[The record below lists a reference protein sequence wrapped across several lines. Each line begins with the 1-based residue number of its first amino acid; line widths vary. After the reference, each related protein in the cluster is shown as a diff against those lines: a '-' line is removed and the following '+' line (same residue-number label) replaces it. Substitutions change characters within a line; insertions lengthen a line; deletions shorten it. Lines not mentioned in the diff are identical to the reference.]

1 MGIAICAVAWYF
13 LVRMKKVPWFG
24 VAVIGILAWVMMY
37 EAGVHPT
44 LAGVLVGLLT
54 PARAIYGEHSPRA
67 ERYADKLQPFSA
79 LLALPIF
86 AFFATG
92 VHFDSITPML
102 LVSPVVIAIIVA
114 LFVGKPLG
122 IMATAWLSTHIGPF
136 AMPKGLR
143 VRDMFPASIACGIG
157 FTVSF
162 LIASLAYANTELSAE
177 ARFGVLLG
185 SLVAAAVSAVLLS
198 RQSARFARMD
208 SVEERLATM
217 ERPLEA
223 TRTLRDG
230 TVVVSQTMGRD
241 AEQDLA
247 QLKEEDSR
255 S

>member
-1 MGIAICAVAWYF
+1 M
-13 LVRMKKVPWFG
+13 
-24 VAVIGILAWVMMY
+24 AVIGILAWVMMY

-54 PARAIYGEHSPRA
+54 PARAMYGERSPRA

-162 LIASLAYANTELSAE
+162 LIASLAYANAELSAE

-208 SVEERLATM
+208 SVEERLAAM

>member
-1 MGIAICAVAWYF
+1 M
-13 LVRMKKVPWFG
+13 
-24 VAVIGILAWVMMY
+24 
-37 EAGVHPT
+37 
-44 LAGVLVGLLT
+44 
-54 PARAIYGEHSPRA
+54 YGERSPRA

-162 LIASLAYANTELSAE
+162 LIASLAYANAELSAE

-208 SVEERLATM
+208 SVEERLAAM

>member
-1 MGIAICAVAWYF
+1 M
-13 LVRMKKVPWFG
+13 R
-24 VAVIGILAWVMMY
+24 IL
-37 EAGVHPT
+37 
-44 LAGVLVGLLT
+44 
-54 PARAIYGEHSPRA
+54 
-67 ERYADKLQPFSA
+67 K
-79 LLALPIF
+79 
-86 AFFATG
+86 
-92 VHFDSITPML
+92 
-102 LVSPVVIAIIVA
+102 
-114 LFVGKPLG
+114 
-122 IMATAWLSTHIGPF
+122 
-136 AMPKGLR
+136 
-143 VRDMFPASIACGIG
+143 
-157 FTVSF
+157 
-162 LIASLAYANTELSAE
+162 LSAE